1 MSEREEIEEIE
12 ELLGG
17 YRAAVRAKDVDAFV
31 AIYDENVRIFDTWRW
46 TYADVEAW
54 RAMATEWFGS
64 VGDDQIVVE
73 HADVEIV
80 VEGAIAVVSAYTR
93 FSGLSATGEELRAME
108 NRLTWALRRTDA
120 GWKVFHEHTSAPG
133 SFETGK
139 LVLSR

>member
-1 MSEREEIEEIE
+1 MSEHAEIEQV
-12 ELLGG
+12 LGA
-17 YRAAVRAKDVDAFV
+17 YRASVRAKDVDGFA
-31 AIYDENVRIFDTWRW
+31 AIYDENVRIFDTWQW
-46 TYADVEAW
+46 TYAGLEAW
-54 RAMATEWFGS
+54 RGMATGWFAS

-73 HADVEIV
+73 HSDVEIV
-80 VEGAIAVVSAYTR
+80 VEDGIAVVSAYTR